1 MSKSATE
8 LVDLAFARGLDA
20 AEARELA
27 THLSPAGTELA
38 ERVASALRR
47 MSQLGQVVNTVPA
60 TLPLDTMLPRMVA
73 LIAELMEAETA
84 SLFLHDP
91 EADELFSRVIA
102 GARIE
107 EIRIPAGAGIAGAV
121 YRSGQSTLVPD
132 AYADPRFNTEVDR
145 RSGFRTRD
153 ILCVPVKDPSSRVIG
168 VAQALNCQRRTFDHA
183 DRAML
188 EAIAAQAAA
197 ALEHARL
204 YESLERARREEAQLL
219 EISEAISSD
228 LHLDTLLGRIVEAT
242 KELLDAE
249 RATLFLHDPL
259 RDELWSKVA
268 TGVGATLAEIRI
280 PAGAGIAGSAFQSGE
295 VENIADAYQDPRFNQ
310 DVDRRSGFRTR
321 SILCLPVRDRSGG
334 KLGVIQV
341 LNRRDGPFTP
351 HCVRRLKAFSA
362 QIAIAIA
369 NAKLFTDVLELKNY
383 NESVLKSLTNGV
395 LTLDTQCRLVKM
407 NDAGARL
414 LRLEG
419 NGIEGQSAESL
430 FGEENSWV
438 LRSLERVMRSGE
450 SDFSADTDL
459 ALPRGGKAS
468 VNLTT
473 ASLRDLQGSVIGYM
487 LIFEDITREKRV
499 RSTMSRYMAKEVVD
513 RLLEDGESL
522 TEGTSQLATI
532 LFSDIRKFTT
542 LVEGMTA
549 RETVRMLNEYFSDM
563 VEVVFR
569 HGGIL
574 DKYIGDAIMA
584 IFGAPISG
592 PADADN
598 ALAVANEM
606 MRALTR
612 LNDRRV
618 GQGQPPIE
626 IGIGLATGPVLAG
639 SIGSMKRMDY
649 TVIGDSVNLAA
660 RLEGANKFFGTA
672 ILFAGETL
680 VNAVSPGLIREVD
693 LIRVKGKNRPTTV
706 YEALDYHTE
715 ASFPNLAETL
725 ACFSAGLD
733 LYRGRRW
740 KDACEAFRA
749 ALSLAPADRLS
760 AIYLER
766 SNHCLQH
773 PPPEDWDRVWTL
785 TEK

>member
-1 MSKSATE
+1 MPISLE
-8 LVDLAFARGLDA
+8 QLVDLAFTRGLDA
-20 AEARELA
+20 AEARQ
-27 THLSPAGTELA
+27 LA
-38 ERVASALRR
+38 EGLASRGAAMADRVASAVRR
-47 MSQLGQVVNTVPA
+47 LSQLVQVVNTIPA

-73 LIAELMEAETA
+73 LIAEVMEAETA

-91 EADELFSRVIA
+91 ESDELFSRVMA
-102 GARIE
+102 GTRIE

-121 YRSGQSTLVPD
+121 FRSGQSELVPD
-132 AYADPRFNTEVDR
+132 AYADPRFNTDVDR

-153 ILCVPVKDPSSRVIG
+153 ILCVPVKDPTSRVVG
-168 VAQALNCQRRTFDHA
+168 VAQALNRQSRTFDQA

-228 LHLDTLLGRIVEAT
+228 LQLDTLLGRIVQAT
-242 KELLDAE
+242 TELLDAE
-249 RATLFLHDPL
+249 RATLFLHDPM

-268 TGVGATLAEIRI
+268 TGGGTALAEIRM
-280 PAGAGIAGSAFQSGE
+280 PAGTGIAGSAFRSGE
-295 VENIADAYQDPRFNQ
+295 VENIADAYMDPRFNQ

-321 SILCLPVRDRSGG
+321 SILCLPVRDRAGD
-334 KLGVIQV
+334 KLGVMQV

-369 NAKLFTDVLELKNY
+369 NARLFTDVLELKNY

-395 LTLDTQCRLVKM
+395 LTLDRNCRVVKV
-407 NDAGARL
+407 NDSAARL
-414 LRLEG
+414 LRLTGDGFEG
-419 NGIEGQSAESL
+419 RPAEEV
-430 FGEENSWV
+430 FGENNPWIM
-438 LRSLERVMRSGE
+438 RGLERVMRSGE

-459 ALPRGGKAS
+459 ILPGGARAS
-468 VNLTT
+468 VNLTAT
-473 ASLRDLQGSVIGYM
+473 SLRDLQGTVIGYM
-487 LIFEDITREKRV
+487 LVFEDITREKRV

-513 RLLEDGESL
+513 RLLAEGESV
-522 TEGTSQLATI
+522 TEGTSQLATV
-532 LFSDIRKFTT
+532 LFSDIRRFTS

-584 IFGAPISG
+584 TFGAPIATA
-592 PADADN
+592 ADADN

-606 MRALTR
+606 MRALRR
-612 LNDRRV
+612 LNARRTAE
-618 GQGQPPIE
+618 GQPAIE

-660 RLEGANKFFGTA
+660 RLEGANKYFGTSV
-672 ILFAGETL
+672 LLAGETL
-680 VNAVSPGLIREVD
+680 VNARAPGIVREVD
-693 LIRVKGKNRPTTV
+693 LIRVKGKSRPTTI
-706 YEALDYHTE
+706 YEALGYHTE
-715 ASFPNLAETL
+715 ETFPNLIPAL
-725 ACFSAGLD
+725 RCFAHGLD
-733 LYRGRRW
+733 LYRARQWR
-740 KDACEAFRA
+740 DAGAAFRE
-749 ALSLAPADRLS
+749 ALALNQSDRVA
-760 AIYLER
+760 AIYVDR
-766 SNHCLQH
+766 CSHCLQH
-773 PPPEDWDRVWTL
+773 PPPTDWDGVWTL
-785 TEK
+785 NEK